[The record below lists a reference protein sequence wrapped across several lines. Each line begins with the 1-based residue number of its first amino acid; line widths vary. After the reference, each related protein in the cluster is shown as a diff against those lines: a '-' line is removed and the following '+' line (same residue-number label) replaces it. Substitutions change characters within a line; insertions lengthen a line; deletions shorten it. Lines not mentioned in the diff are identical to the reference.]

1 MMTKDFI
8 FQVSDRN
15 SLFNFDLND
24 QPSFNLFDPYWNFG
38 TSVNKY
44 KIAKSTAQYKKILF
58 NKRQDSE
65 VCRVQNSFMNL
76 CFRGLAYYYTKM
88 NVDFT
93 LEKAMIHL
101 TGNTARELAETLT
114 EIEDMSYLMVK
125 LLRFNIEEYTK
136 KKLKDTKDG
145 VLVIFERICLA
156 QLSYGKIPAMLPM
169 YIVELKPEDSDS
181 D

>member
-1 MMTKDFI
+1 
-8 FQVSDRN
+8 
-15 SLFNFDLND
+15 
-24 QPSFNLFDPYWNFG
+24 
-38 TSVNKY
+38 
-44 KIAKSTAQYKKILF
+44 
-58 NKRQDSE
+58 
-65 VCRVQNSFMNL
+65 
-76 CFRGLAYYYTKM
+76 M

>member
-1 MMTKDFI
+1 MMIRDFV
-8 FQVSDRN
+8 FQISDRN

-24 QPSFNLFDPYWNFG
+24 QPSFKLFDPYWNFG
-38 TSVNKY
+38 TNVNKY
-44 KIAKSTAQYKKILF
+44 KIAKSTAQYKKLLF

-93 LEKAMIHL
+93 FEKAMIHL
-101 TGNTARELAETLT
+101 TGNKAYEQAKILT
-114 EIEDMSYLMVK
+114 EIEDMSYLMVR
-125 LLRFNIEEYTK
+125 LLKFDIEEYSQIQ
-136 KKLKDTKDG
+136 LKDKKDG
-145 VLVIFERICLA
+145 VLIIFERIWFG

>member
-1 MMTKDFI
+1 MI
-8 FQVSDRN
+8 LSDRN

-76 CFRGLAYYYTKM
+76 CFRGLAYYY
-88 NVDFT
+88 
-93 LEKAMIHL
+93 
-101 TGNTARELAETLT
+101 
-114 EIEDMSYLMVK
+114 K
-125 LLRFNIEEYTK
+125 LIIKY
-136 KKLKDTKDG
+136 
-145 VLVIFERICLA
+145 
-156 QLSYGKIPAMLPM
+156 KILHD
-169 YIVELKPEDSDS
+169 VSQ
-181 D
+181 